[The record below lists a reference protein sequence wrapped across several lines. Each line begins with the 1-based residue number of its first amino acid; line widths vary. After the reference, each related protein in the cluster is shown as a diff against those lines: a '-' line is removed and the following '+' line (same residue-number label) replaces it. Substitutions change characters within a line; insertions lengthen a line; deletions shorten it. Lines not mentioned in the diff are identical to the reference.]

1 LDESL
6 FTSRTPSVNGG
17 VFGISTTGGV
27 SLKYKNVDYIKIP
40 ECYNIFNAANAVSEA
55 LVEK

>member
-1 LDESL
+1 MDESL
-6 FTSRTPSVNGG
+6 FTSRTPSLNQAG
-17 VFGISTTGGV
+17 FGLSTNGGV

-40 ECYNIFNAANAVSEA
+40 ECYNIFNAVNAVSEA

>member
-1 LDESL
+1 M
-6 FTSRTPSVNGG
+6 NGG

>member
-6 FTSRTPSVNGG
+6 FTSRTPSLNG
-17 VFGISTTGGV
+17 VFGISTTGGA

-40 ECYNIFNAANAVSEA
+40 ECYNIFNAANAVCEA